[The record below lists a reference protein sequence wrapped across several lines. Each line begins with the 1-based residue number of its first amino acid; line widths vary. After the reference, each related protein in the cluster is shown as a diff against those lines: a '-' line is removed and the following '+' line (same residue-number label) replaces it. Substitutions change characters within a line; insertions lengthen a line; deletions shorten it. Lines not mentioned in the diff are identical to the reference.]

1 MKLTKKQWIKPE
13 IKVLAL
19 EAPPKT
25 GTKSDGFGFGP
36 S

>member
-13 IKVLAL
+13 IKVLAV
-19 EAPPKT
+19 EAPKT
-25 GTKSDGFGFGP
+25 GTKSDGFGLGP